1 MSSNTVQSVG
11 LILCSSRQP
20 WICPQV
26 AEFVKSSISTSPD
39 APQSNLHTIDLGLVN
54 LPFFDEPGI
63 PSRMKD
69 PSTYIHEHT
78 HAWSQEIQKHAAII
92 FVTPQYNWGYP
103 AVIKNAIDFLYNEWQ
118 GKPAMVVSYG
128 GHGGGE
134 AASQLRQ
141 VLQHGVKMRVAETM
155 PALEFGGRENVVKA
169 TKGEKIDVGVWDG
182 KKQDVRRAYEEMM
195 ALISSIP

>member
-1 MSSNTVQSVG
+1 
-11 LILCSSRQP
+11 
-20 WICPQV
+20 
-26 AEFVKSSISTSPD
+26 
-39 APQSNLHTIDLGLVN
+39 
-54 LPFFDEPGI
+54 
-63 PSRMKD
+63 
-69 PSTYIHEHT
+69 
-78 HAWSQEIQKHAAII
+78 
-92 FVTPQYNWGYP
+92 
-103 AVIKNAIDFLYNEWQ
+103 
-118 GKPAMVVSYG
+118 MVVSYG